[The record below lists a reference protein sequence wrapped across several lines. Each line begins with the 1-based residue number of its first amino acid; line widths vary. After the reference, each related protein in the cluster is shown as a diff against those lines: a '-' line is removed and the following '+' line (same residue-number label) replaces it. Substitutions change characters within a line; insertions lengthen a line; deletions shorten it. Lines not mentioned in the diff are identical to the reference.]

1 MYVYFYMYIVLVLN
15 HQGSSK
21 RVNDGKIRIAT
32 SWENLFM
39 PYANNK
45 DADQT
50 ARISAFVV
58 RCLDNIVL
66 LVSIPE
72 ISSLYLASMAA
83 RASLSLTWSEIP
95 KTDFLVTWLI
105 MISLAMNGTNPKT
118 PNLEKLNTIAVANK
132 QATSRENVSSWIFDR
147 VTFKPACSAT
157 EAS

>member
-1 MYVYFYMYIVLVLN
+1 MYIVLVLN

-21 RVNDGKIRIAT
+21 HVNDGKIRIAT

-50 ARISAFVV
+50 AHPRSLISAFVV
-58 RCLDNIVL
+58 HCLDNIVL

-95 KTDFLVTWLI
+95 KTGFLVTWLI

-132 QATSRENVSSWIFDR
+132 QSTSRENVSSWIFDR